1 MGSSLASCV
10 SLPGEGE
17 GVYVRRGG
25 ACVCVEG
32 RCMCGGEEHVCVRG
46 GEVHVWR
53 GGACVCAWRGGV
65 FVRVWI

>member
-25 ACVCVEG
+25 
-32 RCMCGGEEHVCVRG
+32 VCVRG
-46 GEVHVWR
+46 GEV
-53 GGACVCAWRGGV
+53 CL
-65 FVRVWI
+65 